1 MNPELKVCLEA
12 LRADATLWDAQ
23 AAVAQGVVGAAQGLH
38 LSCLAALAFAIAV
51 NANNDVCDFVARH
64 CMDGQAAMS
73 EVATALRE
81 NARTYEALERQIT
94 ESVDNAY

>member
-1 MNPELKVCLEA
+1 M
-12 LRADATLWDAQ
+12 
-23 AAVAQGVVGAAQGLH
+23 
-38 LSCLAALAFAIAV
+38 SCLAALAFAIAV
-51 NANNDVCDFVARH
+51 NANNDVCDFAARH

-81 NARTYEALERQIT
+81 NARAYEALERQIT